1 MSKNHDIVAN
11 RIAKKFNVFYNAGRG
26 PDIMKYPMV
35 VEVVLSSEVEKGMK
49 YLEDFEGPSYLAG
62 VTSKAIE
69 KARKTTKGTCI
80 GVMDQYGK
88 ILKRSTR

>member
-1 MSKNHDIVAN
+1 MSKMHDIVAK
-11 RIAKKFNVFYNAGRG
+11 RIAKKFDVFYNAGRG

-35 VEVVLSSEVEKGMK
+35 IEVVLSKDVEKGMNN
-49 YLEDFEGPSYLAG
+49 LTDFEGPSYLAG

-69 KARKTTKGTCI
+69 KARKVAKGTCI
-80 GVMDQYGK
+80 GVMDQNGK

>member
-35 VEVVLSSEVEKGMK
+35 VEVVLSSEVEK
-49 YLEDFEGPSYLAG
+49 E
-62 VTSKAIE
+62 
-69 KARKTTKGTCI
+69 
-80 GVMDQYGK
+80 
-88 ILKRSTR
+88 